1 MSADITVFLDSG
13 KTFSVKTETSTALI
27 HILNAVCKQL
37 GYPDPEAYGL
47 KVGNK
52 FLDLSASI
60 GTITMAPESRL
71 ELAKRRD
78 PSAIDVVLELEEV
91 KCSAQSFSGTTS
103 LWDVLQGFE
112 ELSNG

>member
-1 MSADITVFLDSG
+1 MLVFR
-13 KTFSVKTETSTALI
+13 
-27 HILNAVCKQL
+27 
-37 GYPDPEAYGL
+37 
-47 KVGNK
+47 VGNK

-60 GTITMAPESRL
+60 GATPMAPGSKL

-78 PSAIDVVLELEEV
+78 PSGMPWIAPFSRFISSTSPQINTHHLLDQLFCLAAIDVVLELEEV